1 MYSLFA
7 NLNHT
12 LIDKRIYYKKSKYF
26 VYLKEISVIRTS
38 FTIIF
43 KSIVESRYV
52 LFARKS

>member
-12 LIDKRIYYKKSKYF
+12 LIDKRIYYIKKKIF
-26 VYLKEISVIRTS
+26 CIKEISVIRTS